1 MKLLI
6 FGPPGSG
13 KGTLSEQFSL
23 ATGIKHISTGDIFR
37 EHIKNKD
44 DLGLKILQTNKGSLV
59 SDSLTNEIVKDR
71 LSKDDVKENFI
82 LDGYPRTKNQAL
94 FLESIS
100 NISGVIFVDLDD
112 KSIIKR
118 ITRRRVCPKC
128 GAIYHLDFKKPKVD
142 GICDKCKT
150 KLIQREDD
158 NVKTVKKRLET
169 YKRLT
174 HPILELFNS
183 QNLPL
188 IHIKGDYDIKTETK
202 GIINKIIDWQK
213 SV

>member
-44 DLGLKILQTNKGSLV
+44 EIGLKISRMSKAGLV
-59 SDSLTNEIVKDR
+59 PDSLTNEIVKDR
-71 LSKDDVKENFI
+71 LSKDDVKESFI

-100 NISGVIFVDLDD
+100 DISGVIFVDLDD
-112 KSIIKR
+112 ESIIKR
-118 ITRRRVCPKC
+118 ITHRRICPVD
-128 GAIYHLDFKKPKVD
+128 GSIYHLDFKKPKVD
-142 GICDKCKT
+142 GICDICHT
-150 KLIQREDD
+150 KLIQRKDD
-158 NVKTVKKRLET
+158 SVEIVKKRLET
-169 YKRLT
+169 YKQLT
-174 HPILELFNS
+174 HPLLELFEL

-188 IHIKGDYDIKTETK
+188 IHIRGDYDIKTETK
-202 GIINKIIDWQK
+202 NIINKIVDWQK